1 MRSWQFLTL
10 ALAGFLLASPFARAQ
25 DVAVRMAVCNPGKVF
40 DGMDEKRALEEKMK
54 NERDKINLEVSRRRA
69 EVEEIKKQLSE
80 LKPDTPIYKEKSQL
94 LLQKAIDFEVWAR
107 LTEAEMAR
115 AEKET
120 IKSLFEKIRE
130 ATKEVAESKKIDLV
144 LSERR
149 PDLSDNATAK
159 LTPDQLRQMINA
171 SDVLY
176 STTKADI
183 TDAVI
188 LVLNKKY
195 ASGAAKQ

>member
-1 MRSWQFLTL
+1 MRNWQLMTL
-10 ALAGFLLASPFARAQ
+10 ALAGFLLASPLAGAQ
-25 DVAVRMAVCNPGKVF
+25 EAAIKMAVCNPGKVF
-40 DGMDEKRALEEKMK
+40 DGMDEKRAVEEKMK
-54 NERDKINLEVSRRRA
+54 NDRDKINLEVSRRRA

-80 LKPDTPIYKEKSQL
+80 LKPDSVQYKEKSQL

-107 LTEAEMAR
+107 LTEAELAR

-130 ATKEVAESKKIDLV
+130 ATKEVADSKKIDLV
-144 LSERR
+144 LAERR
-149 PDLSDNATAK
+149 PDLSANTEK

-176 STTKADI
+176 SNEKADI
-183 TDAVI
+183 TGAVI
-188 LVLNKKY
+188 MALNKKY
-195 ASGAAKQ
+195 AAGAGK